1 MTVLRRHLLTVLAGV
16 LALALLLTRRVTWS
30 AARRAIDLDLLLVLF
45 ALLIAVE
52 ILRASGWLDRA
63 VAAAVARF
71 HTTRAFAVAL
81 IVLTGAL
88 ASLVTNDV
96 SLFVVIPFTIV
107 ASRFSDFDVEDA
119 VILEIIA
126 ANLVGCLTPLG
137 NPQNL
142 FIFHRSGWSAAHFVA
157 TMLPFVAWSAAG
169 LLAATFILGRTR
181 PLLKTAV
188 VLPPHSV
195 REALAG
201 AICFALVLL
210 EIARVTSAWPAA
222 IAAVIGAALF
232 LGRRVTDIDF
242 SIVPLFLFAFVIV
255 EGLRALRFSGT
266 HLYATSIALSQIIS
280 NVPAAVL
287 LSPFAAGA
295 WKTLLYGVNA
305 GGCGTII
312 ASLANLLGW
321 RIYVRES
328 SREPHFLWRL
338 TALNF
343 AFLAWAGVGGWLLLR
358 AQALVP
364 HAAELVARIPVGH

>member
-1 MTVLRRHLLTVLAGV
+1 MTLVRKHLLTLSTGV
-16 LALALLLTRRVTWS
+16 IALALLLTGRVTWS

-63 VAAAVARF
+63 VAATVARF
-71 HTTRAFAVAL
+71 HTTHAFAVAL
-81 IVLTGAL
+81 VALTGVL
-88 ASLVTNDV
+88 AALVTNDV
-96 SLFVVIPFTIV
+96 TLFIVIPFTIV

-126 ANLVGCLTPLG
+126 ANLIGCLTPLG

-142 FIFHRSGWSAAHFVA
+142 FVFHRSGWSAAHFVA

-169 LLAATFILGRTR
+169 ILAATFLLGRTR
-181 PLLKTAV
+181 PLLKTEV
-188 VLPPHSV
+188 VLPPHSGQA
-195 REALAG
+195 ALAG

-210 EIARVTSAWPAA
+210 EIARLTSAWPAA
-222 IAAVIGAALF
+222 IAAAIAAAIF
-232 LGRRVTDIDF
+232 LGRRVTAIDF

-255 EGLRALRFSGT
+255 EALRALHIRGT
-266 HLYATSIALSQIIS
+266 HLYATSIALSQVIS
-280 NVPAAVL
+280 NVPATVL

-328 SREPHFLWRL
+328 GREPHFFWRL

-343 AFLAWAGVGGWLLLR
+343 AFLAWAAAGGYALLR
-358 AQALVP
+358 
-364 HAAELVARIPVGH
+364 